1 MRAVIE
7 FFDDMTGVLP
17 HCLIVYDEQVFSAPV
32 PLYADVYPFFACQI
46 PVYAPAVRVEIP
58 LLYVL
63 VRRAAHKRFI
73 LAITL
78 EYVGDG

>member
-1 MRAVIE
+1 
-7 FFDDMTGVLP
+7 MTSVLP

-58 LLYVL
+58 LLDGL
-63 VRRAAHKRFI
+63 GRRAAHKR
-73 LAITL
+73 LVRAITL
-78 EYVGDG
+78 EYVSDG